1 MGIIWEVSLGDFLLV
16 TVFLGGGAA
25 WLTGRAVAITWRSL
39 WKLLVY
45 VALLTCAVRFIH
57 FALFGGTLLSPYFFL
72 VDFVILLA
80 LANLGYRLTR
90 TIQMVSQYSW
100 LFERA
105 SPLSWRRREVAA
117 DETPGAG

>member
-39 WKLLVY
+39 WKLLLY

>member
-1 MGIIWEVSLGDFLLV
+1 MSIVWEVSLGDFLLV

-45 VALLTCAVRFIH
+45 ILLLTCAVRFIH
-57 FALFGGTLLSPYFFL
+57 YALFGGTLLSGYFFL

-105 SPLSWRRREVAA
+105 SPLSWRQRKVAA
-117 DETPGAG
+117 DETPGTG

>member
-1 MGIIWEVSLGDFLLV
+1 VSLGDFLLV

-39 WKLLVY
+39 WKLLLY

>member
-1 MGIIWEVSLGDFLLV
+1 MSIVWEVSLGDFLLV

-39 WKLLVY
+39 WNLLVY
-45 VALLTCAVRFIH
+45 IVLLTCAVRFIH
-57 FALFGGTLLSPYFFL
+57 YALFGGTLLSGYFFL

-105 SPLSWRRREVAA
+105 SPLSWRQRKVAA
-117 DETPGAG
+117 DETPGTG

>member
-39 WKLLVY
+39 WKLLLY
-45 VALLTCAVRFIH
+45 VALLTCAGRFIH

>member
-39 WKLLVY
+39 WKLVVY
-45 VALLTCAVRFIH
+45 VLLLTAAVRFIH
-57 FALFGGTLLSPYFFL
+57 YALFGGTLLALYFFL

-117 DETPGAG
+117 EETPGAG

>member
-1 MGIIWEVSLGDFLLV
+1 MSIVWEVSLGDFLLV

-39 WKLLVY
+39 WKLLLY
-45 VALLTCAVRFIH
+45 IALLTCAVRFIH
-57 FALFGGTLLSPYFFL
+57 YALFGGTLLSGYFFL
-72 VDFVILLA
+72 VDFIILTA

-117 DETPGAG
+117 DETSGTG

>member
-1 MGIIWEVSLGDFLLV
+1 MGVIWEVSLGDFLLV

-39 WKLLVY
+39 WKLLLY
-45 VALLTCAVRFIH
+45 IALLTCAVRFIH
-57 FALFGGTLLSPYFFL
+57 YALFGGTLLSGYFFL

-117 DETPGAG
+117 EETPGAG

>member
-39 WKLLVY
+39 WKLVVY
-45 VALLTCAVRFIH
+45 VLLLTAAVRFIH
-57 FALFGGTLLSPYFFL
+57 YALFGGTLLSLYFFL

-117 DETPGAG
+117 EETPGAG

>member
-1 MGIIWEVSLGDFLLV
+1 MGIVWEVSLGDFLLV

-39 WKLLVY
+39 WNLLVY
-45 VALLTCAVRFIH
+45 IVLLTCAVRFIH
-57 FALFGGTLLSPYFFL
+57 YALFGGTLLSGYFFL

-105 SPLSWRRREVAA
+105 SPLSWRQRKVAA
-117 DETPGAG
+117 DETPGTG

>member
-39 WKLLVY
+39 WKLLLY

-105 SPLSWRRREVAA
+105 SPLSWRPREVAV